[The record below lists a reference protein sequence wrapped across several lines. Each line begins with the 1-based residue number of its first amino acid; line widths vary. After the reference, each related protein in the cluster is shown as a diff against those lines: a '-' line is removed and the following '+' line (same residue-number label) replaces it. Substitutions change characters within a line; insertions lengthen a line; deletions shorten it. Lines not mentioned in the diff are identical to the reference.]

1 MLSRQD
7 RGLSILYSMPK
18 RFDSSTAH
26 LARAEET
33 IPLGAQTFSK
43 SRTQYPVGY
52 APFFVTKGKK
62 ANLWD
67 IDGNQFVDLV
77 AALGAVSIGY
87 CNRQIDRAVRKQMRS
102 GVTFSLSSKLE
113 SEVAE
118 LLVALLPDAEMVRFA
133 KNGSDVTSAAIRL
146 ARHIT
151 GRKLVVRTNYHGWHD
166 WYIGSTSRNSGVP
179 KEVSDLTLVLPFNDL
194 EEAKKIFSQS
204 GDEISCLILEPL
216 GMDFP
221 APGFLSGLR
230 ELCNQYGALLIF
242 DEVVTGFRV
251 SKAGASSLFGV
262 SPDLSC
268 FGKGI
273 ANGYPL
279 SALVGKKKYMKE
291 LVEVFF
297 SGTFG
302 GETLS
307 LAAAHQVL
315 TLVDKGQVVE
325 RLKTIGED
333 LERRI
338 HKLLIEGEFGFLQ
351 LSGHP
356 AWKFLKWNIEPRYLD
371 DAKTLFLQEMLNEG
385 ILILNTFNIMTSLSK
400 SDLNK
405 IESAFVNVLPKLK
418 YCLTTGDF
426 QRYLQAE
433 TIKPLFKIR

>member
-1 MLSRQD
+1 MSK
-7 RGLSILYSMPK
+7 S
-18 RFDSSTAH
+18 FENSTAH
-26 LARAEET
+26 LARAEAT

-52 APFFVTKGKK
+52 APLYASRGRK
-62 ANLWD
+62 AHLWD
-67 IDGNQFVDLV
+67 IDGNRFVDLV

-87 CNRQIDRAVRKQMRS
+87 CDRRIDSAVRKQMRS

-118 LLVALLPDAEMVRFA
+118 LLVSLIPEAEMVRFA

-146 ARHIT
+146 ARHVT
-151 GRKLVVRTNYHGWHD
+151 GKNLVVRSSYHGWHD

-179 KEVSDLTLVLPFNDL
+179 SEVQNLTVVLPFNNL
-194 EEAKKIFSQS
+194 EHAQKLFLER
-204 GDEISCLILEPL
+204 GNEISCIILEPV

-221 APGFLSGLR
+221 VPGFLEGLR
-230 ELCNQYGALLIF
+230 SLCNQYGALLIF

-251 SKAGASSLFGV
+251 SKSGAGSLFGI

-279 SALVGKKKYMKE
+279 SAIVGKRDFMRE
-291 LVEVFF
+291 LTEVFF

-302 GETLS
+302 GEALS
-307 LAAAHQVL
+307 LAAAKSVL
-315 TLVDKGQVVE
+315 SLVKEGLVVE
-325 RLKTIGED
+325 HLEKIGRD
-333 LERRI
+333 LENRI
-338 HKLLIEGEFGFLQ
+338 SKLLADNKFDFLQ

-356 AWKFLKWNIEPRYLD
+356 SWKFLKWNIESPYLD
-371 DAKTLFLQEMLNEG
+371 EAKTLFLQEMMQEG

-400 SDLNK
+400 QDLEQ
-405 IESAFVNVLPKLK
+405 IERAFVKTLPKLDYSIK
-418 YCLTTGDF
+418 SGDF
-426 QRYLQAE
+426 KRYLKAE
-433 TIKPLFKIR
+433 PIRPLFKVR

>member
-1 MLSRQD
+1 MGL
-7 RGLSILYSMPK
+7 GLSILSTMPK
-18 RFDSSTAH
+18 SFENSTAH
-26 LARAEET
+26 LTRAEET

-43 SRTQYPVGY
+43 SRTQYPVGFAPLY
-52 APFFVTKGKK
+52 ATKGKK
-62 ANLWD
+62 AHLWD
-67 IDGNQFVDLV
+67 IDGNHFVDLV

-87 CNRQIDRAVRKQMRS
+87 CNRQIDNAVRKQMRS
-102 GVTFSLSSKLE
+102 GVTFSLSSKIE
-113 SEVAE
+113 AEVAE
-118 LLVALLPDAEMVRFA
+118 LLIALLPDAEMVRFA

-146 ARHIT
+146 ARHVT
-151 GRKLVVRTNYHGWHD
+151 GKKLVIRSNYHGWHD

-179 KEVSDLTLVLPFNDL
+179 REVSDLTLVLPFNDL
-194 EEAKKIFSQS
+194 EEAKKIFNKC
-204 GDEISCLILEPL
+204 GDQISCLILEPL
-216 GMDFP
+216 GMEFP
-221 APGFLSGLR
+221 VPGFLSGIR
-230 ELCNQYGALLIF
+230 ELCDKYGALLIY

-262 SPDLSC
+262 SPDISC

-279 SALVGKKKYMKE
+279 SVIVGKRQYMKE
-291 LVEVFF
+291 LTEVFF

-307 LAAAHQVL
+307 LAASHKVL
-315 TLVDKGQVVE
+315 SLVEKGLVVE

-333 LERRI
+333 LEQRI
-338 HKLLIEGEFGFLQ
+338 QKLLIESEFNFLE

-356 AWKFLKWNIEPRYLD
+356 AWKFLKWKVEPRYLD
-371 DAKTLFLQEMLNEG
+371 DAKTLFLQEMLKEG

-400 SDLNK
+400 RDLEK

-418 YCLTTGDF
+418 YCITTGDF
-426 QRYLQAE
+426 KRYLQAE